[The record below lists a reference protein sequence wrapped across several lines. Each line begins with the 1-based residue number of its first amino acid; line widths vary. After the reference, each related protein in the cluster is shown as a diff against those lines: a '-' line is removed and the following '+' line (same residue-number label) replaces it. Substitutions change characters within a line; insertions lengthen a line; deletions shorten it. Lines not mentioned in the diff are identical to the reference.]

1 MATIGH
7 LQKAKIK
14 QMQINAHKQVISD
27 YGKNKFLFKPNTR
40 LSNK

>member
-14 QMQINAHKQVISD
+14 HMQVNAHKQAISD
-27 YGKNKFLFKPNTR
+27 YGKKKKQVLV
-40 LSNK
+40 